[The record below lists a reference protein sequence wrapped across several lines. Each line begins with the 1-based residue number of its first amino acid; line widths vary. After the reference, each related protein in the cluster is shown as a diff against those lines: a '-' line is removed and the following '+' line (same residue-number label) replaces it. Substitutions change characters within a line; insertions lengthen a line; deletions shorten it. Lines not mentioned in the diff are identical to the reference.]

1 MIAGTRLMLFRDK
14 DYACMNTQWQAA
26 AAAAMPVG
34 VALHFVY
41 NRKPIN
47 TRGWL
52 QGRAAVI
59 INSLSCSSSSEPQ
72 PAHDTANGSVLVQTG
87 KAGVG

>member
-1 MIAGTRLMLFRDK
+1 MITGTRLMLFRDK
-14 DYACMNTQWQAA
+14 DYACINKQWQAA

-34 VALHFVY
+34 AALHCFY
-41 NRKPIN
+41 HRKTIN

-52 QGRAAVI
+52 QGRAAAI

-72 PAHDTANGSVLVQTG
+72 PARDTANGSVLAQKG